1 MKIVNG
7 KKIQHILFYI
17 FINTVY
23 NIFLTTYIL
32 NKNISEVLRE
42 IVKVLESFAN

>member
-7 KKIQHILFYI
+7 KNIRHILFYI
-17 FINTVY
+17 FRNTVY